1 MTNDEGVYNQTVL
14 AQEST
19 PAPGQPEWYVV
30 HSLPLKERPAAAAL
44 HERLGLTVYLP
55 EVPQRFRGGM
65 QPAPL
70 FPRYLFIRANLGQ
83 VALSAINATPGV
95 LRLVSFDE
103 RPQPVPPAVI
113 QELQRRVEL
122 LHDAGGL
129 PPHTFQPG
137 EAVRLTGG
145 PLCGL
150 EAVFVGPL
158 APSERVRVLLEF
170 MGRLNEVEV
179 EAHLLEPAGNSP
191 LAADLASVPAPKR
204 ERRTRGKGRGVRRT
218 VS

>member
-1 MTNDEGVYNQTVL
+1 MANDEGAPNQAAL
-14 AQEST
+14 AQEPT
-19 PAPGQPEWYVV
+19 PAPGQSEWYVI

-55 EVPQRFRGGM
+55 EVPQRFRGVL

-70 FPRYLFIRANLGQ
+70 FPRYLFIRANLDQ

-103 RPQPVPPAVI
+103 RPQPVPAAVI
-113 QELQRRVEL
+113 RGLYQRVEAL
-122 LHDAGGL
+122 NDVGGL

-150 EAVFVGPL
+150 EAVFVGPP
-158 APSERVRVLLEF
+158 APSERVRILLEF

-179 EAHLLEPAGNSP
+179 EAHLLEPTGNSP
-191 LAADLASVPAPKR
+191 LAADLSPVPAPKR
-204 ERRTRGKGRGVRRT
+204 ERRTRGKGRSVRRS